1 MIQKRIAQW
10 AVMAVAVPLAA
21 AGARR
26 LSHTLEARRGP
37 SGASRLLTKGAR
49 PDPPA
54 EGQAPPFL
62 VTRDHF
68 PAPPRTRRAGRRRR
82 LTQSIME

>member
-10 AVMAVAVPLAA
+10 AVMAIAVPVAA

-37 SGASRLLTKGAR
+37 SGITRLLNKGADMLR
-49 PDPPA
+49 PQ
-54 EGQAPPFL
+54 QAK
-62 VTRDHF
+62 
-68 PAPPRTRRAGRRRR
+68 RRRFF
-82 LTQSIME
+82 

>member
-37 SGASRLLTKGAR
+37 SGVSRMLSRGADVLR
-49 PDPPA
+49 PQKA
-54 EGQAPPFL
+54 
-62 VTRDHF
+62 
-68 PAPPRTRRAGRRRR
+68 RRRR
-82 LTQSIME
+82 FL

>member
-26 LSHTLEARRGP
+26 LSHSLEARRGP
-37 SGASRLLTKGAR
+37 TGVSRLLTKGADLMR
-49 PDPPA
+49 PQKA
-54 EGQAPPFL
+54 K
-62 VTRDHF
+62 
-68 PAPPRTRRAGRRRR
+68 RRRFF
-82 LTQSIME
+82 

>member
-37 SGASRLLTKGAR
+37 SGVSRLLSRGADVLR
-49 PDPPA
+49 P
-54 EGQAPPFL
+54 Q
-62 VTRDHF
+62 
-68 PAPPRTRRAGRRRR
+68 RARRRR
-82 LTQSIME
+82 FW

>member
-37 SGASRLLTKGAR
+37 TG
-49 PDPPA
+49 
-54 EGQAPPFL
+54 
-62 VTRDHF
+62 VTRML
-68 PAPPRTRRAGRRRR
+68 TRGADLMRPQKAKRRRFF
-82 LTQSIME
+82 

>member
-37 SGASRLLTKGAR
+37 SGVSRLLSRGADVLR
-49 PDPPA
+49 PQKA
-54 EGQAPPFL
+54 
-62 VTRDHF
+62 
-68 PAPPRTRRAGRRRR
+68 RRRR
-82 LTQSIME
+82 FW

>member
-37 SGASRLLTKGAR
+37 TGVSRLLTKGADLIR
-49 PDPPA
+49 PQKA
-54 EGQAPPFL
+54 
-62 VTRDHF
+62 
-68 PAPPRTRRAGRRRR
+68 RRRR
-82 LTQSIME
+82 FF

>member
-37 SGASRLLTKGAR
+37 SGLSRILTKGADLVR
-49 PDPPA
+49 PQKA
-54 EGQAPPFL
+54 K
-62 VTRDHF
+62 
-68 PAPPRTRRAGRRRR
+68 RRRFW
-82 LTQSIME
+82 

>member
-10 AVMAVAVPLAA
+10 AIMAVAVPLAA

-37 SGASRLLTKGAR
+37 TGVSRLLTKGADLIR
-49 PDPPA
+49 PQKA
-54 EGQAPPFL
+54 K
-62 VTRDHF
+62 
-68 PAPPRTRRAGRRRR
+68 RRRFF
-82 LTQSIME
+82 

>member
-37 SGASRLLTKGAR
+37 SGVTRMLTKGADLMR
-49 PDPPA
+49 PQKA
-54 EGQAPPFL
+54 K
-62 VTRDHF
+62 
-68 PAPPRTRRAGRRRR
+68 RRRFF
-82 LTQSIME
+82 

>member
-26 LSHTLEARRGP
+26 LSHSLEARRGP
-37 SGASRLLTKGAR
+37 TGVSRLLTKGADLLR
-49 PDPPA
+49 PQKA
-54 EGQAPPFL
+54 K
-62 VTRDHF
+62 
-68 PAPPRTRRAGRRRR
+68 RRRFF
-82 LTQSIME
+82 

>member
-10 AVMAVAVPLAA
+10 AAMAVAVPLAA

-37 SGASRLLTKGAR
+37 TGVSRLLTKGADMLR
-49 PDPPA
+49 PQKA
-54 EGQAPPFL
+54 K
-62 VTRDHF
+62 
-68 PAPPRTRRAGRRRR
+68 RRRFF
-82 LTQSIME
+82 

>member
-37 SGASRLLTKGAR
+37 SGVSRLLTKGADLVR
-49 PDPPA
+49 PQKA
-54 EGQAPPFL
+54 K
-62 VTRDHF
+62 H
-68 PAPPRTRRAGRRRR
+68 RRFF
-82 LTQSIME
+82 

>member
-10 AVMAVAVPLAA
+10 AVMAAAVPLAA

-37 SGASRLLTKGAR
+37 TGVTRLLTRGADLLR
-49 PDPPA
+49 PHKA
-54 EGQAPPFL
+54 K
-62 VTRDHF
+62 
-68 PAPPRTRRAGRRRR
+68 RRRFF
-82 LTQSIME
+82 

>member
-37 SGASRLLTKGAR
+37 SGVTRLLTKGADLMR
-49 PDPPA
+49 PQKA
-54 EGQAPPFL
+54 K
-62 VTRDHF
+62 
-68 PAPPRTRRAGRRRR
+68 RRRFF
-82 LTQSIME
+82 

>member
-37 SGASRLLTKGAR
+37 TGVSRLLSKGADVLR
-49 PDPPA
+49 PQ
-54 EGQAPPFL
+54 QAK
-62 VTRDHF
+62 
-68 PAPPRTRRAGRRRR
+68 RRRR
-82 LTQSIME
+82 FF

>member
-10 AVMAVAVPLAA
+10 AVMAIAVPLAA

-37 SGASRLLTKGAR
+37 SGVTRLLTKGADLMR
-49 PDPPA
+49 PQKA
-54 EGQAPPFL
+54 K
-62 VTRDHF
+62 
-68 PAPPRTRRAGRRRR
+68 RRRFF
-82 LTQSIME
+82 

>member
-1 MIQKRIAQW
+1 MMRKRVGQW

-37 SGASRLLTKGAR
+37 SGLSRMLGRGADLLR
-49 PDPPA
+49 PA
-54 EGQAPPFL
+54 K
-62 VTRDHF
+62 TR
-68 PAPPRTRRAGRRRR
+68 RRRR
-82 LTQSIME
+82 LW

>member
-37 SGASRLLTKGAR
+37 SGVSRLLTKGADLVR
-49 PDPPA
+49 PQKA
-54 EGQAPPFL
+54 
-62 VTRDHF
+62 
-68 PAPPRTRRAGRRRR
+68 RRRR
-82 LTQSIME
+82 FF

>member
-1 MIQKRIAQW
+1 MIQKRVAQW

-37 SGASRLLTKGAR
+37 TGVTRLLTRGADLLR
-49 PDPPA
+49 P
-54 EGQAPPFL
+54 Q
-62 VTRDHF
+62 
-68 PAPPRTRRAGRRRR
+68 RAKRRRR
-82 LTQSIME
+82 FF

>member
-10 AVMAVAVPLAA
+10 AAMAVAVPLAA

-37 SGASRLLTKGAR
+37 TGVSRLLTKGADMLR
-49 PDPPA
+49 PEKA
-54 EGQAPPFL
+54 K
-62 VTRDHF
+62 
-68 PAPPRTRRAGRRRR
+68 RRRFF
-82 LTQSIME
+82 